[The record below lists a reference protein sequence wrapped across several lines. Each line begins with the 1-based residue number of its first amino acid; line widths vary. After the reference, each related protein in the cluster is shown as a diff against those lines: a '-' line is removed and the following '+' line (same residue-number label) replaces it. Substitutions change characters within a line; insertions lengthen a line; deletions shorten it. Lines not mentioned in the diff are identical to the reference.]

1 MPNLISV
8 RGPHARGVMDF
19 IRIQWNM
26 GNNCNYSCDYC
37 PEILHDGSKPWLE
50 KDIYIKT
57 IKRLCEYYNSIGKRT
72 DFELIGGEVTVIPGF
87 EDIIKKIS
95 EYKSSSVVYTNAS
108 RTVNWWSKAKH
119 YMDSVVLTFHP
130 QTQDKQHFLAVINE
144 IKEDVK
150 IDINIAGVGGKVEEL
165 GNFVEECRNLFKN
178 CEHNDYYNVSICVK
192 TMYKKLLGRHSKQE
206 TYWNYTD
213 KELEV
218 LRKPGIAPMP
228 VETIEHEQQ
237 DIDNIAKPEEEYINT
252 DIMTEFLYDDGTK
265 KYVQHHQII
274 NEGLNKFKGL
284 KCHLGYESLNID
296 ASGEIYSSWCG
307 AVNFGNI
314 TNTDW
319 YIPDSMTICP
329 FDFCNNISDI
339 SITKTV

>member
-1 MPNLISV
+1 MPDLISV

-26 GNNCNYSCDYC
+26 GNSCNYECEYC
-37 PEILHDGSKPWLE
+37 PDILHDGSKPWL
-50 KDIYIKT
+50 KLDTYLST
-57 IKRLCEYYNSIGKRT
+57 IDRLCTYYNSIGKRT

-87 EDIIKKIS
+87 EEIIKKIY
-95 EYKSSSVVYTNAS
+95 EYNSSSVVYTNAS
-108 RTVNWWSKAKH
+108 RTLNWWSKAKQ
-119 YMDSVVLTFHP
+119 YMDSVVLTYHP
-130 QTQDKQHFLAVINE
+130 LTQDKEHFLAVINE
-144 IKEDVK
+144 IKEDIKV
-150 IDINIAGVGGKVEEL
+150 DINIAGIGGKVEEL
-165 GNFVEECRNLFKN
+165 GDFAEECRNLFKN

-213 KELEV
+213 QELEV
-218 LRKPGIAPMP
+218 LQKPGIAPMP
-228 VETIEHEQQ
+228 VEPIEHEQQ
-237 DIDNIAKPEEEYINT
+237 DIDNTTEFQEEYINT

-274 NEGLNKFKGL
+274 NEGINKFKGL

-319 YIPDSMTICP
+319 FIPDSMTICP

>member
-26 GNNCNYSCDYC
+26 GNSCNYECEYC
-37 PEILHDGSKPWLE
+37 PDILHDGTKPWL
-50 KDIYIKT
+50 KLNTYLDT
-57 IKRLCEYYNSIGKRT
+57 IDRLCTYYNSIGKRT

-87 EDIIKKIS
+87 EEIVKKIS
-95 EYKSSSVVYTNAS
+95 EYNSSSVVYTNAS
-108 RTVNWWSKAKH
+108 RTLNWWSKAKQ
-119 YMDSVVLTFHP
+119 YMDSVVLTYHP
-130 QTQDKQHFLAVINE
+130 LTQDKEHFLAVINE
-144 IKEDVK
+144 IKEDIKV
-150 IDINIAGVGGKVEEL
+150 DINIAGIGGRIEEL
-165 GNFVEECRNLFKN
+165 GDFAEECRDLFKD

-213 KELEV
+213 RELEI
-218 LRKPGIAPMP
+218 LQKPGVKPFPLEP
-228 VETIEHEQQ
+228 VEHNNDDIEHEEP
-237 DIDNIAKPEEEYINT
+237 DHTAW
-252 DIMTEFLYDDGTK
+252 MTEFLYDDGTK
-265 KYVQHHQII
+265 QFVQHHQII
-274 NEGLNKFKGL
+274 DQKLNSFKGM
-284 KCHLGYESLNID
+284 KCHLGFESLNID
-296 ASGEIYSSWCG
+296 ASGEMYSSWCG

-314 TNTDW
+314 SNTEW
-319 YIPDSMTICP
+319 SIPKSITTCP

>member
-26 GNNCNYSCDYC
+26 GNNCNYSCEYC

-50 KDIYIKT
+50 KDTYIKT
-57 IKRLCEYYNSIGKRT
+57 IERLCEYYNRIGKRT

-95 EYKSSSVVYTNAS
+95 EYNSTSVVYTNAS
-108 RTVNWWSKAKH
+108 RTVNWWGKAKH

-130 QTQDKQHFLAVINE
+130 QTQDKQHFLDVINE

-150 IDINIAGVGGKVEEL
+150 IDINIAGVGEKVEEL
-165 GNFVEECRNLFKN
+165 GNFAEECRDLFKD
-178 CEHNDYYNVSICVK
+178 CEHNYYYNVSICVK

-213 KELEV
+213 KELEI
-218 LRKPGIAPMP
+218 LQKPGIAPMP
-228 VETIEHEQQ
+228 IEPTE
-237 DIDNIAKPEEEYINT
+237 PEEQDDGNISESQEFLNT

-265 KYVQHHQII
+265 KFVQHHQII

-314 TNTDW
+314 TSTDW

>member
-1 MPNLISV
+1 MPDLISV

-26 GNNCNYSCDYC
+26 GNSCNYECEYC
-37 PEILHDGSKPWLE
+37 PDILHDGSKPWL
-50 KDIYIKT
+50 KLDTYLST
-57 IKRLCEYYNSIGKRT
+57 IDRLCTHYNSIGKRT

-87 EDIIKKIS
+87 EEIIKKIY
-95 EYKSSSVVYTNAS
+95 EYNSSSVVYTNAS
-108 RTVNWWSKAKH
+108 RTLNWWSKAKQ
-119 YMDSVVLTFHP
+119 YMDSVVLTYHP
-130 QTQDKQHFLAVINE
+130 LTQDKEHFLAVINE
-144 IKEDVK
+144 IKEDIKV
-150 IDINIAGVGGKVEEL
+150 DINIAGIGGKVEEL
-165 GNFVEECRNLFKN
+165 GDFAEECRNLFKN

-213 KELEV
+213 QELEV
-218 LRKPGIAPMP
+218 LQKPGIAPMP
-228 VETIEHEQQ
+228 VEPIEHEQQ
-237 DIDNIAKPEEEYINT
+237 DIDNTTEFQEEYINT

-274 NEGLNKFKGL
+274 NEGINKFKGL

-319 YIPDSMTICP
+319 FIPDSMTICP

>member
-1 MPNLISV
+1 MPDLISV

-26 GNNCNYSCDYC
+26 GNSCNYECEYC
-37 PEILHDGSKPWLE
+37 PDILHDGSKPWL
-50 KDIYIKT
+50 KLDTYLST
-57 IKRLCEYYNSIGKRT
+57 IDRLCTHYNSIGKRT

-87 EDIIKKIS
+87 EEIIKKIC
-95 EYKSSSVVYTNAS
+95 EYNSSSVVYTNAS
-108 RTVNWWSKAKH
+108 RTLNWWSKAKQ
-119 YMDSVVLTFHP
+119 YMDSVVLTYHP
-130 QTQDKQHFLAVINE
+130 LTQDKEHFLAVINE
-144 IKEDVK
+144 IKEDIKV
-150 IDINIAGVGGKVEEL
+150 DINIAGIGGKVEEL
-165 GNFVEECRNLFKN
+165 GDFAEECRNLFKN

-218 LRKPGIAPMP
+218 LQKPGIAPMP
-228 VETIEHEQQ
+228 VEPIEHEQQ
-237 DIDNIAKPEEEYINT
+237 DIDNTTEFEEEYINT

-274 NEGLNKFKGL
+274 NEGINKFKGL

-319 YIPDSMTICP
+319 FIPDSMTICP